1 MLSPPLMSDRS
12 RLPKAKIDWRYVVRQ
27 VLTWSVTAWV
37 LAMLLAL
44 LSVAVGAWSLIIG
57 PDSLAGF
64 EGIQDLKLKVLSAIG
79 RPAPPETHPAQ
90 ASAPDS
96 SLSPESSRAAGSA
109 QAASI
114 PAGPAKSTARDSSG
128 VRLSSSNRR

>member
-1 MLSPPLMSDRS
+1 MRS
-12 RLPKAKIDWRYVVRQ
+12 SWDTDLDEPASITERDLRSLRRGARAGR
-27 VLTWSVTAWV
+27 

-64 EGIQDLKLKVLSAIG
+64 EEIQDLKLKVLSAIG